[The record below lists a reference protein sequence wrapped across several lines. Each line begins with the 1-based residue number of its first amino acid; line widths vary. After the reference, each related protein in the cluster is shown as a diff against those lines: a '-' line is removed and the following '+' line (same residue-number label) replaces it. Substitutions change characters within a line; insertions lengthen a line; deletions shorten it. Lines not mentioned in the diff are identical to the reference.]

1 MEKTVF
7 QRGDGTM
14 SFPRIP
20 LCTAPGTRFR
30 LETQKNRKASI
41 LSFDWKDTC
50 LFCILLMQRYGM
62 KVYEK
67 WTSERGM
74 MPNVAG
80 DASIQIKA
88 LQCGHGFVCHFAA
101 SSIIVCFAEL
111 FPFGLTQTME
121 FQQIDFK

>member
-1 MEKTVF
+1 
-7 QRGDGTM
+7 M
-14 SFPRIP
+14 SFVRIP
-20 LCTAPGTRFR
+20 LCTAVGTRFH
-30 LETQKNRKASI
+30 LEAGKAERQVSCP
-41 LSFDWKDTC
+41 FDWKDTC

-62 KVYEK
+62 KVYRK

-88 LQCGHGFVCHFAA
+88 LQCGHGFVCHFTA

-111 FPFGLTQTME
+111 FPFGLT
-121 FQQIDFK
+121 